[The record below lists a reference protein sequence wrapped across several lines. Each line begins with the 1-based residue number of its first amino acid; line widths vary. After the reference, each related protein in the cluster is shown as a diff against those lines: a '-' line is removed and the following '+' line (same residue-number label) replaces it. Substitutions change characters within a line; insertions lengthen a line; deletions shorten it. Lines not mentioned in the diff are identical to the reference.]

1 MANLLD
7 ESEIT
12 LTQAM
17 NNYFRYGIP
26 VPAHLRVEVQGMKPI
41 VGVEPAK
48 DYPLGAKYR
57 WNKPFYNKGGKGHD
71 GNGNPMHGTMSNRA
85 RV

>member
-7 ESEIT
+7 ESEIDM
-12 LTQAM
+12 TQAM

-26 VPAHLRVEVQGMKPI
+26 IPDHLKVEVAAMAPI
-41 VGVEPAK
+41 QGVEAAK
-48 DYPLGAKYR
+48 DYALGAKYR

-71 GNGNPMHGTMSNRA
+71 GNGNPMHGTISNRA
-85 RV
+85 NV